1 MVGQSEMIG
10 RHALRLTWERKL
22 EELKIGKSVEITVPH
37 LRPQNVDR
45 AWGQIVLTKTEAIDV
60 QP

>member
-1 MVGQSEMIG
+1 MIG

-37 LRPQNVDR
+37 LQPQNVDR